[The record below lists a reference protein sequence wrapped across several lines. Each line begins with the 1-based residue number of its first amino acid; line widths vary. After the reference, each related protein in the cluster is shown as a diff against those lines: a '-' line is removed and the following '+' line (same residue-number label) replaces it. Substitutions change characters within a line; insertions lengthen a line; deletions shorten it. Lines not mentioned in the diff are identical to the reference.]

1 MSKYIIDILGEVDE
15 KLLEEALDLP
25 QQADEVVLESDERR
39 RRGSIFGAAAAIA
52 ASLAVV
58 AGVVLFRANFG
69 RIAALPNEG
78 GSSDIP
84 DSGITASGIIIPNE
98 FTKDD
103 KELQQILNDINNDAL
118 EICKAFGYYSQSPS
132 FDDAENK
139 NFLFPQMEKPITFQ
153 FDKFHYYSG
162 FIFPIDYLLKQIENS
177 FTAEAAAC
185 LTNDFDIGKGV
196 IIDADELDLTVRIT
210 EGGEFDENGYLT
222 KPPFIIEIEDGPVYL
237 NSFGGVVG
245 RDLSG
250 YWSTAKVISKTDGE
264 IIFSYIRE
272 INGELSESK
281 GRLLNENGW
290 KFSWCGD
297 WIF

>member
-15 KLLEEALDLP
+15 KLLEEALELP
-25 QQADEVVLESDERR
+25 QEADEVVLESDERR
-39 RRGSIFGAAAAIA
+39 RRGSIFGAAAAIT

-69 RIAALPNEG
+69 RISALPNEG

-84 DSGITASGIIIPNE
+84 DSGITASGIIIPTE
-98 FTKDD
+98 FTEED
-103 KELQQILNDINNDAL
+103 KELQQILNDINDDAL
-118 EICKAFGYYSQSPS
+118 EVCRAFGFYSQSPS
-132 FDDAENK
+132 FDDTKNK
-139 NFLFPQMEKPITFQ
+139 YFLFPQMEKPITFQ
-153 FDKFHYYSG
+153 FDKYHYYSD
-162 FIFPIDYLLKQIENS
+162 FTFPIEYLLIQIESS
-177 FTAEAAAC
+177 FTADAAAR

-196 IIDADELDLTVRIT
+196 IIGDDELDLTVEIT

-222 KPPFIIEIEDGPVYL
+222 KPPFIIEIEGGPVYL
-237 NSFGGVVG
+237 NTFGSLVG

-250 YWSTAKVISKTDGE
+250 YWSTAKVISKTDSE
-264 IIFSYIRE
+264 IVFSYIRD
-272 INGELSESK
+272 IDGELCESK

-290 KFSWCGD
+290 KFSWCGN